1 MQDTVLKFYES
12 LADDYHLLFADW
24 KKEVRR
30 QGEVLN
36 TFIRRH
42 LGMGPLTA
50 LDCSCGIGTQAIGL
64 ALYGYRV
71 HATDAS
77 PAAIAR
83 ARKEAEAFEA
93 ALTFEVADV
102 RALNAEVAGKF
113 DVVLSCDN
121 ALPHLLTDA
130 DLLLAVRQMRTRLR
144 RDGLLLAGIRDYDQA
159 VQDQRQ
165 PAPTATPPRVFDDA
179 EGRRI
184 IFQIW
189 DWADDRRTY
198 TLNHFILR
206 QRQDE
211 WQTNLLTTEYRALQR
226 EEFSAILRAAGFAD
240 ICWHLPAE
248 SGFYQPLVTAR
259 KKQ

>member
-1 MQDTVLKFYES
+1 
-12 LADDYHLLFADW
+12 
-24 KKEVRR
+24 
-30 QGEVLN
+30 VLN
-36 TFIRRH
+36 AFIRRH

-77 PAAIAR
+77 PAVIAR
-83 ARKEAEAFEA
+83 ARKEAEAFDA
-93 ALTFEVADV
+93 TLTFEVADF

-113 DVVLSCDN
+113 DVVFSCDN

-144 RDGLLLAGIRDYDQA
+144 RDGLLLISIRDYDQA
-159 VQDQRQ
+159 VQEQRQ
-165 PAPTATPPRVFDDA
+165 VAATATQPRVFDDA

-189 DWADDRRTY
+189 DWANDHRTY
-198 TLNHFILR
+198 TLNHFILQ
-206 QRQDE
+206 QRRNE
-211 WQTNLLTTEYRALQR
+211 WQTNLLTTKYRALQR
-226 EEFSAILRAAGFAD
+226 EELSMILRDAGFAD

-248 SGFYQPLVTAR
+248 SGFYQPIVTAR
-259 KKQ
+259 RK

>member
-1 MQDTVLKFYES
+1 MQDAVLKFYES

-36 TFIRRH
+36 AFIRRH

-64 ALYGYRV
+64 ALYGYCV

-83 ARKEAEAFEA
+83 ARKEAEAFGVT
-93 ALTFEVADV
+93 LTFEVADF

-121 ALPHLLTDA
+121 ALPHLLTEA
-130 DLLLAVRQMRTRLR
+130 DLLLAARQMRAKLR
-144 RDGLLLAGIRDYDQA
+144 RDGLLLISIRDYDQA
-159 VQDQRQ
+159 VQEQRQ
-165 PAPTATPPRVFDDA
+165 ATATPPRVFDDT

-184 IFQIW
+184 IFQIR

-206 QRQDE
+206 QRHNE
-211 WQTNLLTTEYRALQR
+211 WQTSLLTTKFHAWQR
-226 EEFSAILRAAGFAD
+226 EELSMILRDAGFAD
-240 ICWHLPAE
+240 ICWHMPAE
-248 SGFYQPLVTAR
+248 SGFYQPMVTAR
-259 KKQ
+259 KK

>member
-1 MQDTVLKFYES
+1 MQDTVSKFYDI
-12 LADDYHLLFADW
+12 LADEYHLLFADW

-36 TFIRRH
+36 AFIRRH
-42 LGMGPLTA
+42 LGMGPLSV

-64 ALYGYRV
+64 ALYGFRV

-83 ARKEAEAFEA
+83 ARKEAEAFDA
-93 ALTFEVADV
+93 TLPFEVADV
-102 RALNAEVAGKF
+102 RALSTEVAGKF
-113 DVVLSCDN
+113 AVVLSCDN
-121 ALPHLLTDA
+121 ALSHLLTEA
-130 DLLLAVRQMRTRLR
+130 DLLLAARQMRARLQR
-144 RDGLLLAGIRDYDQA
+144 NGLLLIGIRDYDQA
-159 VQDQRQ
+159 VQEQQ
-165 PAPTATPPRVFDDA
+165 QAAPTATPPRVFDDA

-198 TLNHFILR
+198 TLNHFILQ
-206 QRQDE
+206 QRQNE
-211 WQTNLLTTEYRALQR
+211 WQTNLLTTKCRALQR
-226 EEFSAILRAAGFAD
+226 EELGAILRAAGFAD

-259 KKQ
+259 KK